1 MITSRVSRVYGWVMT
16 AVLCGTLLSVWVIS
30 AAAAQHGQ
38 AKATFAGGCFWCVEE
53 AFEKV
58 RGVISAVSGYT
69 DGHVDRPTYKQVTSG
84 RTGHTEAVEV
94 IFDPAQVTYEQ
105 LLDVFWRNVDPTVI
119 DRQFCDV
126 GNQYR
131 TGIFVHDDEQRRL
144 AEASRQALQ
153 ESKPFPEPIV
163 TPIVAASTFYPAED
177 YHQDY
182 YKNNPLRYKFY
193 KWNCGRAQRLQ
204 ELWG

>member
-1 MITSRVSRVYGWVMT
+1 MTTPHVRGWMT
-16 AVLCGTLLSVWVIS
+16 TLVLAGALLAVT
-30 AAAAQHGQ
+30 ATHAAAQEAGK

-58 RGVISAVSGYT
+58 PGVISAVSGYT
-69 DGHVDRPTYKQVTSG
+69 DGQVDSPTYKQVTSG

-105 LLDVFWRNVDPTVI
+105 LLDVFWRNVDPTVV

-131 TGIFVHDDEQRRL
+131 TGIFVHDDEQMRL
-144 AEASRQALQ
+144 AEASRKVLQ
-153 ESKPFPEPIV
+153 ESKPFAGPIV
-163 TPIVAASTFYPAED
+163 TPVVAASTFYPAED

-182 YKNNPLRYKFY
+182 YKHNPLRYKFY
-193 KWNCGRAQRLQ
+193 KWNCGRAQRLE

>member
-1 MITSRVSRVYGWVMT
+1 MITSRASRAYGWVMA
-16 AVLCGTLLSVWVIS
+16 AVLCGTLLSMAVIN
-30 AAAAQHGQ
+30 ATAAQHGQ

-58 RGVISAVSGYT
+58 PGVISAVSGYT
-69 DGHVDRPTYKQVTSG
+69 DGHVDSPTYKQVTNG

-163 TPIVAASTFYPAED
+163 TPIVAASTFFPAED

-193 KWNCGRAQRLQ
+193 KWNCGRAQRLE

>member
-1 MITSRVSRVYGWVMT
+1 MTTKRGKIWVSALALTGALLAVM
-16 AVLCGTLLSVWVIS
+16 AIH
-30 AAAAQHGQ
+30 AAAQETEH

-58 RGVISAVSGYT
+58 PGVIAAVSGYT
-69 DGHVDRPTYKQVTSG
+69 DGNVANPSYKQVTG
-84 RTGHTEAVEV
+84 GQTGHAEAVEV

-105 LLDVFWRNVDPTVI
+105 LLDVFWRNVDPTVV

-131 TGIFVHDDEQRRL
+131 TAIFVHDDEQLRL
-144 AEASRQALQ
+144 AEASKQALQ
-153 ESKPFPEPIV
+153 ESKPFAEPIV

-182 YKNNPLRYKFY
+182 YKHNPLRYRFY
-193 KWNCGRAQRLQ
+193 KWNCGRAQRLA

>member
-1 MITSRVSRVYGWVMT
+1 MTTKRTYGWMP
-16 AVLCGTLLSVWVIS
+16 ALVLAATLLAVVTTH
-30 AAAAQHGQ
+30 AVAEEPGQ
-38 AKATFAGGCFWCVEE
+38 VKATFAGGCFWCVEE

-58 RGVISAVSGYT
+58 PGVISAVSGYT
-69 DGHVDRPTYKQVTSG
+69 DGHVANPTYKQVTSG

-105 LLDVFWRNVDPTVI
+105 LLDVFWRNVDPTVV

-131 TGIFVHDDEQRRL
+131 TGIFVHDDEQKRL
-144 AEASRQALQ
+144 AEASRKALE
-153 ESKPFPEPIV
+153 ESKPFAGPIV
-163 TPIVAASTFYPAED
+163 TPIAVASTFYPAED

-182 YKNNPLRYKFY
+182 YKHNPLRYKFY
-193 KWNCGRAQRLQ
+193 KWNCGRAQRLE

>member
-1 MITSRVSRVYGWVMT
+1 MTTTRVSEWTTALALAGALLAMT
-16 AVLCGTLLSVWVIS
+16 AMH
-30 AAAAQHGQ
+30 AAAQEAEP

-53 AFEKV
+53 AFEEV
-58 RGVISAVSGYT
+58 PGVISAVSGYT
-69 DGHVDRPTYKQVTSG
+69 DGNVDNPSYRQVTG
-84 RTGHTEAVEV
+84 GQTGHAEAVEV
-94 IFDPAQVTYEQ
+94 TFDPAQVTYEQ
-105 LLDVFWRNVDPTVI
+105 LLDVFWRNVDPTVV

-131 TGIFVHDDEQRRL
+131 TAIFVHDDEQMRL
-144 AEASRQALQ
+144 AEASKQALQ
-153 ESKPFPEPIV
+153 ESKPFAEPIV

-182 YKNNPLRYKFY
+182 YKTNPLRYKFY
-193 KWNCGRAQRLQ
+193 KWNCGRAQRLA

>member
-1 MITSRVSRVYGWVMT
+1 MTTTRVSKWTTALALAGALLAMT
-16 AVLCGTLLSVWVIS
+16 AMH
-30 AAAAQHGQ
+30 AAAQDTEP

-58 RGVISAVSGYT
+58 PGVISAVSGYT
-69 DGHVDRPTYKQVTSG
+69 DGNVDNPSYRQVTG
-84 RTGHTEAVEV
+84 GQTGHAEAVEV
-94 IFDPAQVTYEQ
+94 IFDPAQVTYGQ
-105 LLDVFWRNVDPTVI
+105 LLDVFWHNVDPTVV

-131 TGIFVHDDEQRRL
+131 TAIFVHDAEQMRL
-144 AEASRQALQ
+144 AEASKQALQ
-153 ESKPFPEPIV
+153 ESKPFAEPIV

-182 YKNNPLRYKFY
+182 YKTNPLRYKFY
-193 KWNCGRAQRLQ
+193 KWNCGRAQRLA

>member
-1 MITSRVSRVYGWVMT
+1 MMTTNRAYGWRL
-16 AVLCGTLLSVWVIS
+16 AALLCGVMLSAMAIHP
-30 AAAAQHGQ
+30 AAAEDGQ

-58 RGVISAVSGYT
+58 PGVI
-69 DGHVDRPTYKQVTSG
+69 RPTYRQVTSG

-105 LLDVFWRNVDPTVI
+105 LLEVFWRNVDPTVV

-131 TGIFVHDDEQRRL
+131 TGIFVHDDEQKML
-144 AEASRQALQ
+144 AEASRTAL
-153 ESKPFPEPIV
+153 EASKPFPEPIV

-182 YKNNPLRYKFY
+182 YKLNPLRYKFY
-193 KWNCGRAQRLQ
+193 KWNCGRAQRLE

>member
-1 MITSRVSRVYGWVMT
+1 MTTKRTHGWMPALVLAGALLAAMAT
-16 AVLCGTLLSVWVIS
+16 HAVAEEPGRT
-30 AAAAQHGQ
+30 
-38 AKATFAGGCFWCVEE
+38 KATFAGGCFWCVEE

-58 RGVISAVSGYT
+58 PGVISAVSGYT
-69 DGHVDRPTYKQVTSG
+69 DGHVDNPTYKQVTSG

-105 LLDVFWRNVDPTVI
+105 LLDVFWRNVDPTVV

-131 TGIFVHDDEQRRL
+131 TGIFVHDDEQKRL
-144 AEASRQALQ
+144 AEASRKALE
-153 ESKPFPEPIV
+153 ESKPFAGPIV
-163 TPIVAASTFYPAED
+163 TPIAVASTFYPAED

-182 YKNNPLRYKFY
+182 YKHNPLRYKFY
-193 KWNCGRAQRLQ
+193 KWNCGRAQRLE

>member
-1 MITSRVSRVYGWVMT
+1 MTTKRTYGLMP
-16 AVLCGTLLSVWVIS
+16 ALVL
-30 AAAAQHGQ
+30 AAALLAVVATHAVAEEPGQ

-58 RGVISAVSGYT
+58 PGVLSAVSGYT
-69 DGHVDRPTYKQVTSG
+69 DGHVDNPSYKQVTSG

-105 LLDVFWRNVDPTVI
+105 LLDVFWRNVDPTVV

-131 TGIFVHDDEQRRL
+131 TGIFVHDDEQKRL
-144 AEASRQALQ
+144 AEASRKALE
-153 ESKPFPEPIV
+153 ESKPFAGPIV
-163 TPIVAASTFYPAED
+163 TPIAVASTFYPAED

-182 YKNNPLRYKFY
+182 YKHNPLRYKFY
-193 KWNCGRAQRLQ
+193 KWNCGRAQRLE

>member
-1 MITSRVSRVYGWVMT
+1 MT
-16 AVLCGTLLSVWVIS
+16 TKHVRIRTHTLVLAAALLM
-30 AAAAQHGQ
+30 ATAALAAAQDTGH

-58 RGVISAVSGYT
+58 PGVISAVSGYT
-69 DGHVDRPTYKQVTSG
+69 DGNVDNPSYRQVTG
-84 RTGHTEAVEV
+84 GQTGHAEAVEV

-105 LLDVFWRNVDPTVI
+105 LLDVFWRNVDPTVV

-131 TGIFVHDDEQRRL
+131 TAIFVHDAEQMRL
-144 AEASRQALQ
+144 AEASKEALQ
-153 ESKPFPEPIV
+153 TSKPFAEPIV

-182 YKNNPLRYKFY
+182 YKHNPLRYKFY
-193 KWNCGRAQRLQ
+193 KWNCGRAQRLA

>member
-1 MITSRVSRVYGWVMT
+1 MTTKRTYGWMP
-16 AVLCGTLLSVWVIS
+16 ALVLAATLLAVV
-30 AAAAQHGQ
+30 ATHAVAEEPGQ

-58 RGVISAVSGYT
+58 PGVISAVSGYT
-69 DGHVDRPTYKQVTSG
+69 DGHVANPTYKQVTSG

-105 LLDVFWRNVDPTVI
+105 LLDVFWRNVDPTVV

-131 TGIFVHDDEQRRL
+131 TGIFVHDDEQKRL
-144 AEASRQALQ
+144 AEASRKALE
-153 ESKPFPEPIV
+153 ESKPFAGPIV
-163 TPIVAASTFYPAED
+163 TPIAVASTFYPAED

-182 YKNNPLRYKFY
+182 YKHNPLRYKFY
-193 KWNCGRAQRLQ
+193 KWNCGRAQRLE

>member
-1 MITSRVSRVYGWVMT
+1 MTTKRTHGWMP
-16 AVLCGTLLSVWVIS
+16 ALVL
-30 AAAAQHGQ
+30 AAALLAVMATHGVAAEPGQ

-58 RGVISAVSGYT
+58 PGVISAVSGYT
-69 DGHVDRPTYKQVTSG
+69 DGHVDNPTYKQVTSG

-105 LLDVFWRNVDPTVI
+105 LLDVFWRNVDPTVV

-131 TGIFVHDDEQRRL
+131 TGIFVHGDEQKRL
-144 AEASRQALQ
+144 AEASRKAL
-153 ESKPFPEPIV
+153 EEFKPFAGPIV
-163 TPIVAASTFYPAED
+163 TPIAVASTFYPAED

-182 YKNNPLRYKFY
+182 YKHNPLRYKFY
-193 KWNCGRAQRLQ
+193 KWNCGRAQRLE

>member
-1 MITSRVSRVYGWVMT
+1 MT
-16 AVLCGTLLSVWVIS
+16 TKHVQIRTHALVLTAALLM
-30 AAAAQHGQ
+30 ATAALAAAQDNTGH

-58 RGVISAVSGYT
+58 PGVISAVSGYT
-69 DGHVDRPTYKQVTSG
+69 DGNVDNPSYRQVIG
-84 RTGHTEAVEV
+84 GQTGHAEAVEV
-94 IFDPAQVTYEQ
+94 VFDPAQVTYEQ
-105 LLDVFWRNVDPTVI
+105 LLDVFWRNVDPTVV

-131 TGIFVHDDEQRRL
+131 TAIFVHDAEQLRL
-144 AEASRQALQ
+144 AEASREALQ
-153 ESKPFPEPIV
+153 TSKPFAEPIV

-182 YKNNPLRYKFY
+182 YKHNPLRYKFY
-193 KWNCGRAQRLQ
+193 KWNCGRAQRLA
-204 ELWG
+204 EIWG

>member
-1 MITSRVSRVYGWVMT
+1 MTTKRTYGWMP
-16 AVLCGTLLSVWVIS
+16 ALVL
-30 AAAAQHGQ
+30 AAALLAVMATHGVAEEPGQ

-58 RGVISAVSGYT
+58 PGVISAVSGYT
-69 DGHVDRPTYKQVTSG
+69 DGHVDNPSYKQVTSG

-105 LLDVFWRNVDPTVI
+105 LLHVFWRNVDPTVV

-131 TGIFVHDDEQRRL
+131 TGIFVHDDEQKRL
-144 AEASRQALQ
+144 AEASRKALE
-153 ESKPFPEPIV
+153 ESKPFAGPIV
-163 TPIVAASTFYPAED
+163 TPIAVASTFYPAED

-182 YKNNPLRYKFY
+182 YKHNPLRYKFY
-193 KWNCGRAQRLQ
+193 KWNCGRAQRLE

>member
-1 MITSRVSRVYGWVMT
+1 MTTKHVRIRTHTLILAAALLMAIT
-16 AVLCGTLLSVWVIS
+16 TL
-30 AAAAQHGQ
+30 AAAQETEP

-58 RGVISAVSGYT
+58 PGVISAVSGYT
-69 DGHVDRPTYKQVTSG
+69 DGNVDNPSYRQVTG
-84 RTGHTEAVEV
+84 GQTGHAEAVEV
-94 IFDPAQVTYEQ
+94 IFDPAQVTYAQ
-105 LLDVFWRNVDPTVI
+105 LLDVFWHNIDPTVV

-131 TGIFVHDDEQRRL
+131 TAIFVHDDEQLRL
-144 AEASRQALQ
+144 AKASKKALQ
-153 ESKPFPEPIV
+153 ESKPFAEPIV
-163 TPIVAASTFYPAED
+163 TPVVAASTFYPAED

-182 YKNNPLRYKFY
+182 YKLNPLRYKFY
-193 KWNCGRAQRLQ
+193 KWNCGRAQRLA

>member
-1 MITSRVSRVYGWVMT
+1 MKTIRAFGWVT
-16 AVLCGTLLSVWVIS
+16 AAVFGTVLLAAPVMH
-30 AAAAQHGQ
+30 AAAQEAGH

-58 RGVISAVSGYT
+58 PGVISAVSGYT
-69 DGHVDRPTYKQVTSG
+69 DGHVDSPTYKQVTSG

-94 IFDPAQVTYEQ
+94 VFDPVQVTYEQ
-105 LLDVFWRNVDPTVI
+105 LLDVFWRNVDPTVV

-131 TGIFVHDDEQRRL
+131 TGIFVHDDEQMRL
-144 AEASRQALQ
+144 AEASRKALQ
-153 ESKPFPEPIV
+153 ESKPFAEPIV
-163 TPIVAASTFYPAED
+163 TPIVAASTFFPAED

-182 YKNNPLRYKFY
+182 YKHNPLRYKFY
-193 KWNCGRAQRLQ
+193 KWNCGRAQRLE

>member
-1 MITSRVSRVYGWVMT
+1 MTTKRTYGWMP
-16 AVLCGTLLSVWVIS
+16 ALVLAATLLAVV
-30 AAAAQHGQ
+30 ATHAVAEEPGQ
-38 AKATFAGGCFWCVEE
+38 VKATFAGGCFWCVEE

-58 RGVISAVSGYT
+58 TGVISAVSGYT
-69 DGHVDRPTYKQVTSG
+69 DGHVDNPTYKQVTSG

-105 LLDVFWRNVDPTVI
+105 LLDVFWRNVDPTVV

-131 TGIFVHDDEQRRL
+131 TGIFVHDDEQKRL
-144 AEASRQALQ
+144 AEASRKALE
-153 ESKPFPEPIV
+153 ESKPFAGPIV
-163 TPIVAASTFYPAED
+163 TPIAVASTFYPAED

-182 YKNNPLRYKFY
+182 YKHNPLRYKFY
-193 KWNCGRAQRLQ
+193 KWNCGRAQRLE

>member
-1 MITSRVSRVYGWVMT
+1 MTTTRVSKWTTALALAGALLAMT
-16 AVLCGTLLSVWVIS
+16 AMH
-30 AAAAQHGQ
+30 AAAQEAEP

-58 RGVISAVSGYT
+58 PGVISAVSGYT
-69 DGHVDRPTYKQVTSG
+69 DGNVDNPSYRQVTG
-84 RTGHTEAVEV
+84 GQTGHAEAVEV
-94 IFDPAQVTYEQ
+94 IFDPAQVTYAQ
-105 LLDVFWRNVDPTVI
+105 LLDVFWRNIDPTVV

-131 TGIFVHDDEQRRL
+131 TAIFVHDDEQMRL
-144 AEASRQALQ
+144 AEASKQALQ
-153 ESKPFPEPIV
+153 ESKPFAEPIV

-182 YKNNPLRYKFY
+182 YKTNPLRYKFY
-193 KWNCGRAQRLQ
+193 KWNCGRAQRLA

>member
-1 MITSRVSRVYGWVMT
+1 MT
-16 AVLCGTLLSVWVIS
+16 TKHVQIRTHALVLTAALLM
-30 AAAAQHGQ
+30 ATAALAAAQDTGH

-58 RGVISAVSGYT
+58 PGVISAVSGYT
-69 DGHVDRPTYKQVTSG
+69 DGNVDNPSYRQVTG
-84 RTGHTEAVEV
+84 GQTGHAEAVEV

-105 LLDVFWRNVDPTVI
+105 LLDVFWRNVDPTVV

-131 TGIFVHDDEQRRL
+131 TAIFVHDAEQLRL
-144 AEASRQALQ
+144 AEASKETLQ
-153 ESKPFPEPIV
+153 TSKPFAEPIV

-182 YKNNPLRYKFY
+182 YKHNPLRYKFY
-193 KWNCGRAQRLQ
+193 KWNCGRAQRLA

>member
-1 MITSRVSRVYGWVMT
+1 MTTTRVSKWTTALALAGALLAMT
-16 AVLCGTLLSVWVIS
+16 AMH
-30 AAAAQHGQ
+30 AAAQEAEP

-58 RGVISAVSGYT
+58 PGVISAVSGYT
-69 DGHVDRPTYKQVTSG
+69 DGNVDNPSYKQVTG
-84 RTGHTEAVEV
+84 GQTGHAEAVEV
-94 IFDPAQVTYEQ
+94 IFDPAQVTYAQ

-131 TGIFVHDDEQRRL
+131 TAIFVHDEEQMRL
-144 AEASRQALQ
+144 AAASKEALQ
-153 ESKPFPEPIV
+153 TSKPFAEPIV

-182 YKNNPLRYKFY
+182 YKTNPLRYKFY
-193 KWNCGRAQRLQ
+193 KWNCGRAQRLA

>member
-1 MITSRVSRVYGWVMT
+1 MT
-16 AVLCGTLLSVWVIS
+16 TKRGKIWASALAL
-30 AAAAQHGQ
+30 AAALLVVTAPHATAQEAEP

-58 RGVISAVSGYT
+58 PGVIAAVSGYT
-69 DGHVDRPTYKQVTSG
+69 DGEVANPSYKQVTG
-84 RTGHTEAVEV
+84 GQTGHAEAVEV

-131 TGIFVHDDEQRRL
+131 TAIFVHDDEQLRL
-144 AEASRQALQ
+144 AEASKQALQ
-153 ESKPFPEPIV
+153 ESKPFAEPIV

-182 YKNNPLRYKFY
+182 YKHNPLRYRFY
-193 KWNCGRAQRLQ
+193 KWNCGRAQRLA

>member
-1 MITSRVSRVYGWVMT
+1 MT
-16 AVLCGTLLSVWVIS
+16 TKHVQIRTHALVLTAALLM
-30 AAAAQHGQ
+30 ATATFAAAQGTGH

-58 RGVISAVSGYT
+58 PGVISAVSGYT
-69 DGHVDRPTYKQVTSG
+69 DGNVDNPSYRQVTG
-84 RTGHTEAVEV
+84 GQTGHAEAVEV

-105 LLDVFWRNVDPTVI
+105 LLDVFWRNVDPTVV

-131 TGIFVHDDEQRRL
+131 TAIFVHDAEQMRL
-144 AEASRQALQ
+144 AEASKEALQ
-153 ESKPFPEPIV
+153 TSKPFAEPIV

-182 YKNNPLRYKFY
+182 YKHNPLRYKFY
-193 KWNCGRAQRLQ
+193 KWNCGRAQRLA

>member
-1 MITSRVSRVYGWVMT
+1 MT
-16 AVLCGTLLSVWVIS
+16 TKRISSWMAVFALAGALLVV
-30 AAAAQHGQ
+30 AASHATAEESEH

-58 RGVISAVSGYT
+58 SGVISATSGYT
-69 DGHVDRPTYKQVTSG
+69 GGNADNPTYKQVTSG
-84 RTGHTEAVEV
+84 QTGHTEAVEV
-94 IFDPAQVTYEQ
+94 IYDPAQITYEQ
-105 LLDVFWRNVDPTVI
+105 LLDVFWRNIDPTVV
-119 DRQFCDV
+119 DRQFCDF

-131 TGIFVHDDEQRRL
+131 TAIFVHDDEQMRL
-144 AEASRQALQ
+144 AETSKRALQ
-153 ESKPFPEPIV
+153 ESKPFADPIV

-182 YKNNPLRYKFY
+182 YKRNPVRYKFY
-193 KWNCGRAQRLQ
+193 KWNCGRAQRLE

>member
-1 MITSRVSRVYGWVMT
+1 MT
-16 AVLCGTLLSVWVIS
+16 TRRMNSWLTALAIAGAFLGMAAIHATVEGT
-30 AAAAQHGQ
+30 QH

-58 RGVISAVSGYT
+58 PGVISAVSGYT
-69 DGHVDRPTYKQVTSG
+69 DGDVDNPTYRQVTG
-84 RTGHTEAVEV
+84 GQTGHAEAVEV

-105 LLDVFWRNVDPTVI
+105 LLDVFWRNIDPTVV

-131 TGIFVHDDEQRRL
+131 AAIFVHDDEQLRL
-144 AEASRQALQ
+144 AEASRETLRA
-153 ESKPFPEPIV
+153 SKTFAEPIV
-163 TPIVAASTFYPAED
+163 TPIVTASTFYPAED

-182 YKNNPLRYKFY
+182 YKRNPLRYKLY
-193 KWNCGRAQRLQ
+193 KWNCGRAQRLV

>member
-1 MITSRVSRVYGWVMT
+1 MTTTRVSKWTTALALAGALLAMT
-16 AVLCGTLLSVWVIS
+16 AMH
-30 AAAAQHGQ
+30 AAAQEAEP

-58 RGVISAVSGYT
+58 PGVISAVSGYT
-69 DGHVDRPTYKQVTSG
+69 DGNVDNPSYRQVTG
-84 RTGHTEAVEV
+84 GQTGHAEAVEV

-105 LLDVFWRNVDPTVI
+105 LLDVFWRNVDPTVV

-131 TGIFVHDDEQRRL
+131 TAIFVHDAEQMRL
-144 AEASRQALQ
+144 AAASKEALQ
-153 ESKPFPEPIV
+153 MSKPFAEPIV

-182 YKNNPLRYKFY
+182 YKTNPLRYKFY
-193 KWNCGRAQRLQ
+193 KWNCGRAQRLA